1 MNTYPRL
8 LALLLL
14 LTNIGP
20 AIAASFV
27 DITVTGRVTPDAC
40 HVTLSDEGTV
50 DHGKIPSH
58 TLSATEFTVLPSRLL
73 ELNVQCNR
81 PMLFALVGL
90 DNRVES
96 SLAPGFFYGLGRNIH
111 VPAERLGSVALSYRN
126 PMGDA
131 QTLQVLAST
140 DSGETWSPEPNAY
153 PKSYIGF
160 APPGDR
166 QPDFIGQLTT
176 QLRIDTSINFTQYL
190 TLNQEVPLDGS
201 IVLDLRYL

>member
-58 TLSATEFTVLPSRLL
+58 TLSSTEFTVLPSRLL
-73 ELNVQCNR
+73 ELNVQCSR

-90 DNRVES
+90 DNRAES